1 MVNNPSADAEDM
13 ASISGPGGS
22 HRPRS
27 NLAHGPQLLSL
38 CSRAWKP
45 NLMSAQAATTKA
57 HAS

>member
-1 MVNNPSADAEDM
+1 MVNNPSANAEDM

-22 HRPRS
+22 HMPRS
-27 NLAHGPQLLSL
+27 NLARGPQLLSL

-45 NLMSAQAATTKA
+45 KLMSARAATTKA